1 MRILL
6 LAPHPFFQQRGTPI
20 AERALLEVLSR
31 QGHEIDVLAFHEGED
46 PGVANCRVLRIP
58 ALPGLRGIRPGFS
71 LKKLLCDALM
81 LARCLAL
88 VRRGRYDL
96 VHAVEE
102 GAFMALAARRLFGVP
117 YVYDMD
123 SELSRQLIDRLPPL
137 RFARRGL
144 EWCER
149 GAVRGSTGV
158 LAVCRAVEERAR
170 HYAPECLLARVED
183 FSLLAPSPPTS
194 PTSPGAET
202 SSPHPQS
209 PGPPAPPESIERLAD
224 LPGPP
229 GPIVLYVGNL
239 QPYQGI
245 DLLLA
250 GFAHARAQV
259 PEARLVVIG
268 GPERIDHYRAQ
279 AAALG
284 LDGAVH
290 FLGPR
295 PLERLGDYLRQ
306 ATVLASPRVLGE
318 NTPMKIYSYLD
329 SGRPIVATRLP
340 THTQVLDDEVACLT
354 APDPHAFGEGL
365 ALLLASDPLRERLG
379 AAARRY
385 ARREFTPE
393 AFAAKLL
400 GFYAEVERKIG
411 RGSGRHPQRDI
422 GPDLEPDTGEPPRHG
437 VESRPRHRAL

>member
-1 MRILL
+1 
-6 LAPHPFFQQRGTPI
+6 
-20 AERALLEVLSR
+20 V
-31 QGHEIDVLAFHEGED
+31 
-46 PGVANCRVLRIP
+46 
-58 ALPGLRGIRPGFS
+58 
-71 LKKLLCDALM
+71 
-81 LARCLAL
+81 
-88 VRRGRYDL
+88 
-96 VHAVEE
+96 
-102 GAFMALAARRLFGVP
+102 
-117 YVYDMD
+117 
-123 SELSRQLIDRLPPL
+123 
-137 RFARRGL
+137 
-144 EWCER
+144 
-149 GAVRGSTGV
+149 VRGSTGV

-170 HYAPECLLARVED
+170 RYAPECLLARIED
-183 FSLLAPSPPTS
+183 FSLLAPVPSPASPTS
-194 PTSPGAET
+194 SISPMPRTSPGAEA
-202 SSPHPQS
+202 SSLHPQPS
-209 PGPPAPPESIERLAD
+209 APSASSAPPAPQANIERLAD

-250 GFAHARAQV
+250 GFVHARAQV

-306 ATVLASPRVLGE
+306 ATVLASPRVLGK

-329 SGRPIVATRLP
+329 SGRPLVATRLP
-340 THTQVLDDEVACLT
+340 THPQVLDDEVACLT
-354 APDPHAFGEGL
+354 APDPVAFGEGL
-365 ALLLASDPLRERLG
+365 ALLLASEPLRERIG

-400 GFYAEVERKIG
+400 GFYGEVERRLGHCTG
-411 RGSGRHPQRDI
+411 RDAHRNI